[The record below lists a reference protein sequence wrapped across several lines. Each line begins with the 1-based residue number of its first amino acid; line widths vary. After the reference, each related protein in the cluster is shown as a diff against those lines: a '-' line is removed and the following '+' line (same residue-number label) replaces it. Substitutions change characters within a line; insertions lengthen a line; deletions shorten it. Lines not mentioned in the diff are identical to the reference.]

1 MAAMVSSSEVGL
13 KSFYVS
19 KIEEMELLV
28 RDKIQNLER
37 LQAQRNE
44 LNSKVRMMREELTQL
59 HEPGSYIGEVVKPM
73 GKEKVLVKV
82 NPDGKYVVDLDKDID
97 INKCTVNTRVALKSD
112 SYTLHKILPTK
123 VDPLVSLM
131 KVEKVPDSTYDMVG
145 GLTKQI
151 QEIKEVIE
159 LPIKHPELFDSLGV
173 AQPKGV
179 LLYGPPGTGKTLLA
193 RAVAHHTDCTFIRV
207 SGSELVQ
214 KYIGEGSRMVR
225 ELFVM
230 AREAAPT
237 IIFMDE
243 IDSIGSARQ
252 EGGSGRGDS
261 EVQRTMLELLAQ
273 LDGFEATQ
281 NIKVVMATNR
291 IDILDSALLR
301 PGRID
306 RKIEFPNP
314 TASSRRDIISI
325 HSKRMNLVRGIDLM
339 KIAEKMNN
347 ASGAECKAVCT
358 EAGMFALRERRIHV
372 TQEDFE
378 MAVAK
383 VMKKDSDAN
392 ISVKMLWK

>member
-1 MAAMVSSSEVGL
+1 MVDVGASNKDGL
-13 KSFYVS
+13 FSYYIS
-19 KIEEMELLV
+19 KIEELEIAN
-28 RDKIQNLER
+28 REKAQNLER
-37 LQAQRNE
+37 LKAQRNE
-44 LNSKVRMMREELTQL
+44 INSRVRLMREELMQL
-59 HEPGSYIGEVVKPM
+59 HEPGSHIGEVVKPM
-73 GKEKVLVKV
+73 GKTKVLVKV

-97 INKCTVNTRVALKSD
+97 IVKCTPNTRVALKSD

-131 KVEKVPDSTYDMVG
+131 KLEKVPDSTYDMVG
-145 GLTKQI
+145 GLDKQI

-159 LPIKHPELFDSLGV
+159 LPIKHPELFEALGV

-243 IDSIGSARQ
+243 VDSIGTART
-252 EGGSGRGDS
+252 EGGGGDS

-273 LDGFEATQ
+273 LDGFEASQ
-281 NIKVVMATNR
+281 SIKIIMCTNR
-291 IDILDSALLR
+291 IDILDPALMR

-306 RKIEFPNP
+306 RKVEFPNP
-314 TASSRRDIISI
+314 TAKSRAQIIGI
-325 HSKRMNLVRGIDLM
+325 HSRKMNLQRGIDLL
-339 KIAEKMNN
+339 KIGEKMNG

-358 EAGMFALRERRIHV
+358 EAGMYALRERRIHV
-372 TQEDFE
+372 TQDDFE
-378 MAVAK
+378 MAVTK
-383 VMKKDSDAN
+383 VMKKDGDQNQSLAA
-392 ISVKMLWK
+392 LWK